1 MKRTRANGADSEPKC
16 LQKCGKSEN
25 ILRVEAGNVCL
36 VDTSRLSDLAERYPR
51 TLHRGLVL
59 SKQSETLSRIQSE
72 HSRPCGAT

>member
-51 TLHRGLVL
+51 TLCRGLVVP
-59 SKQSETLSRIQSE
+59 KQSGTFVENTV
-72 HSRPCGAT
+72 